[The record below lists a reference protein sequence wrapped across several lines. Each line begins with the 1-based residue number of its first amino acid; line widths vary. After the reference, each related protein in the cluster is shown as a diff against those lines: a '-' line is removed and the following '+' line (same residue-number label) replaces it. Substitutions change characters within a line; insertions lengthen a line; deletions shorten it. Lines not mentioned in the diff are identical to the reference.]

1 MGMDNQAEKLEKM
14 IRAFLPGD
22 KVSYEKR
29 EKSSKTSNKSDS
41 DIGID
46 KLPEIDGIEWKH
58 ALEEMEVD
66 LADECMTFLNQFEYT
81 DEIAE
86 KIKDLGNKV
95 LNLETEEGER
105 FIEEIKE
112 MLSL

>member
-1 MGMDNQAEKLEKM
+1 MKK
-14 IRAFLPGD
+14 
-22 KVSYEKR
+22 K

-81 DEIAE
+81 DEVAE

-105 FIEEIKE
+105 LIEEIKE